1 MPDYDPK
8 SIPILDDII
17 EGEIDSG
24 LDGDIE
30 GKSNNEGSEATEAGA
45 GKTIPEQIHAG
56 QISAAQIN
64 TDISAAENIQDDSTL
79 DLFDDSDAAATKHEP
94 YISDTF
100 FDDLKHDD
108 DLTHDNV
115 TGEDQEHG
123 QHDSDEQD
131 NKNQSHES
139 ALIDYHT
146 EDEDR
151 AEDEDQAEDEA
162 SQDDIITIDD
172 EISEPAISS
181 QTMAEDQPISLN
193 LIVEDVV
200 KQLMPDLEQQLRFLI
215 KQAIEEKLP
224 ENIIDRLSTK
234 NDE

>member
-17 EGEIDSG
+17 EGEN
-24 LDGDIE
+24 DGDLDS
-30 GKSNNEGSEATEAGA
+30 KSNSEGAKSTEAGDR
-45 GKTIPEQIHAG
+45 KTIPEQISAE
-56 QISAAQIN
+56 QIYAEQIN
-64 TDISAAENIQDDSTL
+64 ADITAAEDIQDDSTF
-79 DLFDDSDAAATKHEP
+79 DLFDDSDTASTKHEP
-94 YISDTF
+94 YITDTF

-115 TGEDQEHG
+115 TGEDQEH
-123 QHDSDEQD
+123 DEQD

-146 EDEDR
+146 EDEDH
-151 AEDEDQAEDEA
+151 AEDEA

-172 EISEPAISS
+172 EISAPAISS
-181 QTMAEDQPISLN
+181 QAMAEEPRISLN
-193 LIVEDVV
+193 AIVDDVV
-200 KQLMPDLEQQLRFLI
+200 KKLMPDLEQQLRFLI
-215 KQAIEEKLP
+215 KQALEEKLP
-224 ENIIDRLSTK
+224 EGIIDGISTK

>member
-17 EGEIDSG
+17 EGEIDGG
-24 LDGDIE
+24 LDGDLE
-30 GKSNNEGSEATEAGA
+30 DKSNNEDAEATQAGV
-45 GKTIPEQIHAG
+45 GKTIPEQIRAE
-56 QISAAQIN
+56 QIN
-64 TDISAAENIQDDSTL
+64 SDITAAENIQDDSTL
-79 DLFDDSDAAATKHEP
+79 DLFDDSDAASTKHEP
-94 YISDTF
+94 YITDTF

-115 TGEDQEHG
+115 TVEDQEHDV
-123 QHDSDEQD
+123 QDSDEQD

-146 EDEDR
+146 KDEDR
-151 AEDEDQAEDEA
+151 AEDEA

-172 EISEPAISS
+172 DVSAPAISS
-181 QTMAEDQPISLN
+181 QAMTEDQPISLN

-215 KQAIEEKLP
+215 KQALEEKLP
-224 ENIIDRLSTK
+224 GNIIDGISTK
-234 NDE
+234 NNE

>member
-17 EGEIDSG
+17 EGEIDGG
-24 LDGDIE
+24 LDGDLE
-30 GKSNNEGSEATEAGA
+30 DKSNSEDAEATEAGD
-45 GKTIPEQIHAG
+45 GKKIPG

-64 TDISAAENIQDDSTL
+64 ADITAAENIQDDSTL
-79 DLFDDSDAAATKHEP
+79 DLFDDSDAASTKHEP
-94 YISDTF
+94 YITDTF

-108 DLTHDNV
+108 DLTQDNV
-115 TGEDQEHG
+115 TGEDQEHDV
-123 QHDSDEQD
+123 QDSDEQD

-139 ALIDYHT
+139 ALIDYHA
-146 EDEDR
+146 EEDR
-151 AEDEDQAEDEA
+151 AEDEA

-172 EISEPAISS
+172 EISTPAISS
-181 QTMAEDQPISLN
+181 QTIAEAPSISLN

-215 KQAIEEKLP
+215 KQALEEKLP
-224 ENIIDRLSTK
+224 EDIIDGISTK
-234 NDE
+234 NNV

>member
-17 EGEIDSG
+17 EGDLDGG
-24 LDGDIE
+24 LDGDLE
-30 GKSNNEGSEATEAGA
+30 GKSNSEDAEATEAGD
-45 GKTIPEQIHAG
+45 GKKIPEQINTE

-64 TDISAAENIQDDSTL
+64 ADVTAAENIQDDSTL
-79 DLFDDSDAAATKHEP
+79 DLFDDSDAASTKHEP
-94 YISDTF
+94 YITDTF

-115 TGEDQEHG
+115 TGEDQEHD
-123 QHDSDEQD
+123 QQDSNEQD

-146 EDEDR
+146 
-151 AEDEDQAEDEA
+151 EDEDQAEDEA

-172 EISEPAISS
+172 EISAPAISS
-181 QTMAEDQPISLN
+181 QAMAEDQPISLN

-200 KQLMPDLEQQLRFLI
+200 NQLMPDLEQQLRFLI
-215 KQAIEEKLP
+215 KQALEEKLP
-224 ENIIDRLSTK
+224 EGIIDGISTK